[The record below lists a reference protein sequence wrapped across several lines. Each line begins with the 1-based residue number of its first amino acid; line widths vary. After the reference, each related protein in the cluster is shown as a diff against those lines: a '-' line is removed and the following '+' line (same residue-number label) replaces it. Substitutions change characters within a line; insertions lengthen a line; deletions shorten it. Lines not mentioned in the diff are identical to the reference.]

1 MKKYKFSIPV
11 HIKYIADESNIS
23 IEEVNDLK
31 KLQNKYDIDLQFI
44 IDEYEY
50 KIEQERDSMEE
61 DDDYLGMSGDDIFN
75 DIINERWD
83 EIVNVLNNDND
94 LDELSD
100 SITEKI
106 FNNIKNNFNTSKSIK
121 KFVIKLNQN
130 NDFNMLIINMHSY
143 NKQDDEYYINMT
155 FDKELSNIE
164 LSIVKS
170 WLDTQM
176 NDNWGD
182 DISDTDLSEDINVDN
197 FFVYFTPWTLKKDV
211 KIVA

>member
-1 MKKYKFSIPV
+1 V

-50 KIEQERDSMEE
+50 KIEQERDSMEK